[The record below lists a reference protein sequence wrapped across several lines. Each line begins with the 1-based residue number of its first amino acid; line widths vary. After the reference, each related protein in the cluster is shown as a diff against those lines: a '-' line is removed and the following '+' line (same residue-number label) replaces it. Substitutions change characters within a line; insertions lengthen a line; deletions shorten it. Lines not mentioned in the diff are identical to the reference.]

1 MLKGLRGSAMKAGDR
16 VLRFASFP
24 FDHKWSPPLRLAGG
38 LSAVSIGSLDVLD
51 WPGESLADRHTRR
64 VATAASLVPF
74 YGLPGHGHDYFA
86 LVADADHLPTS
97 SAADERFFMFLTALR
112 LRKPLPLLLGGSYK
126 AGSTD
131 GEVDGPIAVYH
142 QDAPAVVGPVPS
154 GPEAAQRYTA
164 RDLRIAAAIMR
175 RMLDLK
181 PEENPQLIN
190 AWACFAQASLGS
202 IQSAQFMATALFA
215 VLEAL
220 LTPGYASSK
229 VLARRTAVA
238 LGGRQLGLD
247 AEGWVENAYAEC
259 RNAFAHGD
267 VLWRTK
273 AKQWGAP
280 LHGQAAA
287 TISTIHEIARLVLL
301 RWLLQRADW
310 RREVQASKGAALDG
324 LTYARSLLFETTRTM
339 LDAKAH

>member
-1 MLKGLRGSAMKAGDR
+1 MKAGDR
-16 VLRFASFP
+16 VFRFASFP
-24 FDHKWSPPLRLAGG
+24 FDHKWSPPMRLVGG
-38 LSAVSIGSLDVLD
+38 LSAVSIGSLDAVD
-51 WPGESLADRHTRR
+51 WPGESLVERHTRR

-74 YGLPGHGHDYFA
+74 YGLPGQGHDYFA
-86 LVADADHLPTS
+86 LVADADQLPAST
-97 SAADERFFMFLTALR
+97 AADERFFMFLTALR
-112 LRKPLPLLLGGSYK
+112 VWKPLPFLLGGSHK
-126 AGSTD
+126 TGSTG
-131 GEVDGPIAVYH
+131 GEIDGPIAIYH
-142 QDAPAVVGPVPS
+142 QDAPAIVGPVPS
-154 GPEAAQRYTA
+154 GPEAAQRYTV
-164 RDLRIAAAIMR
+164 RDLRIAASIMSR
-175 RMLDLK
+175 VLNLK

-190 AWACFAQASLGS
+190 AWTCFAQASLGT

-238 LGGRQLGLD
+238 LAGRQLRLD

-280 LHGQAAA
+280 LHGQAGA
-287 TISTIHEIARLVLL
+287 TISTIHELARLVLL

-310 RREVQASKGAALDG
+310 RRDVQASKGAALDG
-324 LTYARSLLFETTRTM
+324 LKYGRSLLCEATRTM